1 MEYRTL
7 GKTGVRVSTYAL
19 GTMMFGADGNP
30 DEKECIEIVHAAL
43 DAGVNLIDTADT
55 YSHGEAEDIVGK
67 AIAGHRDEIVLSS
80 KVRLR
85 AGDGP
90 NEQGASRLWIM
101 RQVEASLKRL
111 RTDHIDLYQIHRPD
125 LDTDLEETLDVL
137 TDLVRD
143 GKIRYFGCSMFPA
156 WYQAQAH
163 SISAQ
168 RGLKRFVSETSP
180 YSIFVRSIE
189 LDVLPS
195 VQHFG
200 MGLLAWSPLNGGWL
214 TGKYRRDAAVPSDS
228 RAGLVKGQ
236 WGEHYPI
243 LRTRFDLSRPGNQR
257 KRGMSEQ
264 LSSVASEAGMALA
277 QMALAF
283 PLAHPGVTCVNFGV
297 RNMRQ
302 FNDAKAGSG
311 TRLTDDVLNATD
323 ARTEAADI
331 ATADAVVRSGPPAA
345 ADCDAVSDPVRHM
358 DELPE
363 VALLRAQGLR
373 WAREF
378 RGYVVVARILGD
390 DLHFARIH
398 GRVARAIARPW
409 GTCRAGPEQPET
421 RRCGAARAH
430 AGSLDAVDGGGRND
444 LAMAVQPVVW
454 TDQLLHPRARPVSR
468 PDVG

>member
-7 GKTGVRVSTYAL
+7 GRTGVRVSTYAL

-30 DEKECIEIVHAAL
+30 DEKECIDVVHAAL
-43 DAGVNLIDTADT
+43 DAGINLIDTADT
-55 YSHGEAEDIVGK
+55 YSHGQAEETVGK
-67 AIAGHRDEIVLSS
+67 AIAGRRDEIVLAS

-111 RTDHIDLYQIHRPD
+111 RTDHIDLYQIDRPD

-137 TDLVRD
+137 TDLVRH

-180 YSIFVRSIE
+180 YSIFVRSVE
-189 LDVLPS
+189 LDVLPA

-214 TGKYRRDAAVPSDS
+214 TGKYRRDAAVPNDS

-257 KRGMSEQ
+257 KLDMIEQ
-264 LSSVASEAGMALA
+264 LSTRCERGRYVACADGAGVSVGSSRRDRRQLRRPQPASVQRCE
-277 QMALAF
+277 
-283 PLAHPGVTCVNFGV
+283 
-297 RNMRQ
+297 
-302 FNDAKAGSG
+302 S
-311 TRLTDDVLNATD
+311 
-323 ARTEAADI
+323 
-331 ATADAVVRSGPPAA
+331 
-345 ADCDAVSDPVRHM
+345 
-358 DELPE
+358 
-363 VALLRAQGLR
+363 GLR
-373 WAREF
+373 YPSHR
-378 RGYVVVARILGD
+378 
-390 DLHFARIH
+390 
-398 GRVARAIARPW
+398 
-409 GTCRAGPEQPET
+409 
-421 RRCGAARAH
+421 
-430 AGSLDAVDGGGRND
+430 
-444 LAMAVQPVVW
+444 
-454 TDQLLHPRARPVSR
+454 
-468 PDVG
+468 

>member
-1 MEYRTL
+1 
-7 GKTGVRVSTYAL
+7 
-19 GTMMFGADGNP
+19 
-30 DEKECIEIVHAAL
+30 
-43 DAGVNLIDTADT
+43 
-55 YSHGEAEDIVGK
+55 
-67 AIAGHRDEIVLSS
+67 
-80 KVRLR
+80 
-85 AGDGP
+85 
-90 NEQGASRLWIM
+90 M

-189 LDVLPS
+189 LDVLPA

-257 KRGMSEQ
+257 KLGMIEQ
-264 LSSVASEAGMALA
+264 LSSVASEAGMSLA

-283 PLAHPGVTCVNFGV
+283 PLAHPGVTGVNFGV

-302 FNDAKAGSG
+302 FNDAKAGFG
-311 TRLTDDVLNATD
+311 TRLSDDVLNAID
-323 ARTEAADI
+323 ACNPPGSIVDEADRGWIMPWMTPEARRRQPS
-331 ATADAVVRSGPPAA
+331 AAVA
-345 ADCDAVSDPVRHM
+345 
-358 DELPE
+358 
-363 VALLRAQGLR
+363 
-373 WAREF
+373 
-378 RGYVVVARILGD
+378 
-390 DLHFARIH
+390 
-398 GRVARAIARPW
+398 
-409 GTCRAGPEQPET
+409 
-421 RRCGAARAH
+421 
-430 AGSLDAVDGGGRND
+430 
-444 LAMAVQPVVW
+444 
-454 TDQLLHPRARPVSR
+454 
-468 PDVG
+468 